1 MGSEM
6 CIRDRPKSG
15 PDGIDWSGNEDV
27 HAFWLVKRVSDR
39 DKDAN
44 LGNCELIHTEVGRM
58 VAADFTSL
66 QAAGVKTPE
75 PCVTAYKVAI
85 PCIVNTPFIDPGKEV
100 VLKVAAVKEDKDDKK
115 TKAKTAFDQLKQK
128 QIDAKKRRLA

>member
-1 MGSEM
+1 M
-6 CIRDRPKSG
+6 PLQSG

-27 HAFWLVKRVSDR
+27 HAFWLVKRVSDQ

-44 LGNCELIHTEVGRM
+44 LGNCELIHTEVGH
-58 VAADFTSL
+58 VFSVDFKSL

-85 PCIVNTPFIDPGKEV
+85 PCIVNTSFIDTGRKV
-100 VLKVAAVKEDKDDKK
+100 VLKVAVVEEKKDEKK
-115 TKAKTAFDQLKQK
+115 TTKARTAFD
-128 QIDAKKRRLA
+128 